1 MNDKK
6 YSLRPYLLAYKWHYA
21 IGIFVLL
28 AVDLANLYIPQF
40 IGEIIDGITAGRL
53 DMAGVGGIIFKIL
66 ITGLIIMA
74 GRFGWRYF
82 IIGASRG
89 IEYKLRD
96 DMFSHMETLS
106 ARYYNSHKTGDLMAY
121 FTNDL
126 QAVRMGTG
134 MAVITVFDAVIMTV
148 MVLVK
153 MVVYVDFKLTLFAFI
168 PLIFIAIGCYFY
180 GIESK
185 KRQVKRQDAFSY
197 LSDKVQESI
206 AGIRVVKA
214 FVQEDEDFK
223 QFENACENSREK
235 NLAVVKLRAV
245 FGPALDA
252 VIGISVI
259 VTLIAGGRMVLEG
272 QVSIGQFVA
281 FNSYIDM
288 LVWPMI
294 AAGDC
299 INTFSQAAAAWGRI
313 RTIFEEKPDIVDM
326 VPPENIIEN
335 DGASDILQ
343 IHGDIQLSHLTFTYP
358 DGTKPVL
365 SDVSIH
371 VKQGEML
378 GILGRTGSG
387 KSSLAD
393 LLLRV
398 YDCEKGMILL
408 DGRPITDYPLEVLH
422 RDISYVPQEN
432 FMFSDT
438 LEENIAFGLEERIVD
453 NPAILDA
460 VKQAAKNA
468 CIHDNIMGFPDEYKT
483 IVGERGVTLS
493 GGQKQRSSI
502 ARALLKDS
510 SILILDDS
518 LSAVDTD
525 TEEQILE
532 NLMETRQGKTTIVI
546 AHRIST
552 LQKADHVAVLSDG
565 KLTEYGT
572 PEELLEL
579 GGFYADISHKQQLE
593 SELGS

>member
-6 YSLRPYLLAYKWHYA
+6 YKWHYA

-40 IGEIIDGITAGRL
+40 IGEIIDGITAGKL
-53 DMAGVGGIIFKIL
+53 DMAGVGSIIFKIL

-89 IEYKLRD
+89 IEYRLRD

-106 ARYYNSHKTGDLMAY
+106 ARYYNSHKTGDLM
-121 FTNDL
+121 
-126 QAVRMGTG
+126 
-134 MAVITVFDAVIMTV
+134 AVIMTV

-214 FVQEDEDFK
+214 FAQEEEDFK
-223 QFENACENSREK
+223 QFEKACENSREK

-245 FGPALDA
+245 FGPTLDA

-259 VTLIAGGRMVLEG
+259 VTLLAGGRMVLDG

-299 INTFSQAAAAWGRI
+299 INTFSQAAAA
-313 RTIFEEKPDIVDM
+313 
-326 VPPENIIEN
+326 
-335 DGASDILQ
+335 
-343 IHGDIQLSHLTFTYP
+343 
-358 DGTKPVL
+358 
-365 SDVSIH
+365 
-371 VKQGEML
+371 
-378 GILGRTGSG
+378 
-387 KSSLAD
+387 
-393 LLLRV
+393 
-398 YDCEKGMILL
+398 
-408 DGRPITDYPLEVLH
+408 
-422 RDISYVPQEN
+422 
-432 FMFSDT
+432 
-438 LEENIAFGLEERIVD
+438 
-453 NPAILDA
+453 
-460 VKQAAKNA
+460 
-468 CIHDNIMGFPDEYKT
+468 
-483 IVGERGVTLS
+483 
-493 GGQKQRSSI
+493 
-502 ARALLKDS
+502 
-510 SILILDDS
+510 
-518 LSAVDTD
+518 
-525 TEEQILE
+525 
-532 NLMETRQGKTTIVI
+532 
-546 AHRIST
+546 
-552 LQKADHVAVLSDG
+552 
-565 KLTEYGT
+565 
-572 PEELLEL
+572 
-579 GGFYADISHKQQLE
+579 
-593 SELGS
+593 

>member
-1 MNDKK
+1 
-6 YSLRPYLLAYKWHYA
+6 
-21 IGIFVLL
+21 
-28 AVDLANLYIPQF
+28 
-40 IGEIIDGITAGRL
+40 
-53 DMAGVGGIIFKIL
+53 
-66 ITGLIIMA
+66 
-74 GRFGWRYF
+74 
-82 IIGASRG
+82 
-89 IEYKLRD
+89 
-96 DMFSHMETLS
+96 
-106 ARYYNSHKTGDLMAY
+106 MAY

-214 FVQEDEDFK
+214 FAQEDEDFK
-223 QFENACENSREK
+223 QFEKACENSREK

-259 VTLIAGGRMVLEG
+259 VTLIAGGRMVLDG

-326 VPPENIIEN
+326 VPPENVIEN
-335 DGASDILQ
+335 DGMAGRNTDNLAEGIYDKIQ
-343 IHGDIQLSHLTFTYP
+343 IHGDIQLSHLSFTYP

-371 VKQGEML
+371 VKQGRDAWYL
-378 GILGRTGSG
+378 RTYR
-387 KSSLAD
+387 K
-393 LLLRV
+393 RKIIT
-398 YDCEKGMILL
+398 C
-408 DGRPITDYPLEVLH
+408 RP
-422 RDISYVPQEN
+422 
-432 FMFSDT
+432 F
-438 LEENIAFGLEERIVD
+438 A
-453 NPAILDA
+453 
-460 VKQAAKNA
+460 
-468 CIHDNIMGFPDEYKT
+468 
-483 IVGERGVTLS
+483 
-493 GGQKQRSSI
+493 
-502 ARALLKDS
+502 
-510 SILILDDS
+510 
-518 LSAVDTD
+518 
-525 TEEQILE
+525 
-532 NLMETRQGKTTIVI
+532 
-546 AHRIST
+546 
-552 LQKADHVAVLSDG
+552 
-565 KLTEYGT
+565 
-572 PEELLEL
+572 
-579 GGFYADISHKQQLE
+579 
-593 SELGS
+593 

>member
-1 MNDKK
+1 M
-6 YSLRPYLLAYKWHYA
+6 
-21 IGIFVLL
+21 
-28 AVDLANLYIPQF
+28 
-40 IGEIIDGITAGRL
+40 
-53 DMAGVGGIIFKIL
+53 
-66 ITGLIIMA
+66 
-74 GRFGWRYF
+74 
-82 IIGASRG
+82 
-89 IEYKLRD
+89 
-96 DMFSHMETLS
+96 
-106 ARYYNSHKTGDLMAY
+106 
-121 FTNDL
+121 
-126 QAVRMGTG
+126 VR
-134 MAVITVFDAVIMTV
+134 
-148 MVLVK
+148 
-153 MVVYVDFKLTLFAFI
+153 
-168 PLIFIAIGCYFY
+168 
-180 GIESK
+180 
-185 KRQVKRQDAFSY
+185 
-197 LSDKVQESI
+197 
-206 AGIRVVKA
+206 
-214 FVQEDEDFK
+214 
-223 QFENACENSREK
+223 
-235 NLAVVKLRAV
+235 LRAV

-259 VTLIAGGRMVLEG
+259 VTLIAGGRMVLDG

-326 VPPENIIEN
+326 VPPENVTEN
-335 DGASDILQ
+335 DSASDKMQ
-343 IHGDIQLSHLTFTYP
+343 IHGDIQLSHLTFAYP

-398 YDCEKGMILL
+398 YDCENGMILL
-408 DGRPITDYPLEVLH
+408 DGRPITDYPLAVLH

-432 FMFSDT
+432 FLFSDT
-438 LEENIAFGLEERIVD
+438 LEENIAFGLEDRIAD
-453 NPAILDA
+453 NPTILDA
-460 VKQAAKNA
+460 VKQAAKDA

-483 IVGERGVTLS
+483 MVGERGVTLS

-510 SILILDDS
+510 AILILDDS

-532 NLMETRQGKTTIVI
+532 NLMEIRQGKTTIVI

-593 SELGS
+593 SELGN